1 MLRRHPT
8 AKSESV
14 LQSLGQSNKALT
26 AVDHRHMAPA
36 RIGQAEVEQPVLQHL
51 ASDRDRRALDQR
63 EIRDPQHPGP
73 VLLQEHHLLRRP
85 VQGPPLRHPTLE
97 RAFAAKPLLTW
108 PDLLQ
113 VQKQGLGFQL
123 RCLLEHRHQHAVPD
137 LGQGIGAGAPM
148 ATPLLLLPLG
158 LQLAAIDPLGAAYR
172 NPHRISRHLLAEPI
186 SPSGHVPLLDPQR
199 QRGGHDNNAPDR
211 NRSPVV
217 AS

>member
-14 LQSLGQSNKALT
+14 LQSLGQGNKALT

-63 EIRDPQHPGP
+63 EIRDPQHTGP

-85 VQGPPLRHPTLE
+85 VQGPPLLDAALQGPL
-97 RAFAAKPLLTW
+97 AAKPLLTW

-113 VQKQGLGFQL
+113 VQKQRLGFQL
-123 RCLLEHRHQHAVPD
+123 RGLLEHRHQHGVPHVR
-137 LGQGIGAGAPM
+137 QRISSGAP
-148 ATPLLLLPLG
+148 PPSRLLLLPLG
-158 LQLAAIDPLGAAYR
+158 LQLAAIDPLGAA
-172 NPHRISRHLLAEPI
+172 H
-186 SPSGHVPLLDPQR
+186 
-199 QRGGHDNNAPDR
+199 
-211 NRSPVV
+211 
-217 AS
+217 